1 MIYTQVIDMIPWA
14 NFSVWDVRDV
24 RQKFSVS
31 TNLAEI
37 TVTALTQ
44 VEFVFKSIYKQEY
57 YRLLFNF

>member
-1 MIYTQVIDMIPWA
+1 MVYTQVIDMIPWA

>member
-1 MIYTQVIDMIPWA
+1 MVYTQVIDMIPWA

-44 VEFVFKSIYKQEY
+44 VEFVFKSKQEY

>member
-1 MIYTQVIDMIPWA
+1 MVYTQVIDMILWA
-14 NFSVWDVRDV
+14 NFSVWDVRDFC
-24 RQKFSVS
+24 QNFSVS

-44 VEFVFKSIYKQEY
+44 VEFVFKSKQEY